1 MSDLEFSNPVRITD
15 KNESLACDI
24 KNECGFNRLTV
35 SSIERVDTGFR
46 HQRVT
51 LSSTPTLLRGGVDK
65 ACGRRTI
72 LIQNQGDS
80 NLYIGN
86 SSVSLTNGFL
96 LYKGAMATF
105 DFHEDFDLYGICDD
119 TTGIAFVLEAS

>member
-1 MSDLEFSNPVRITD
+1 MSDLIYSSPVRIT
-15 KNESLACDI
+15 NGEETLAVDVFE
-24 KNECGFNRLTV
+24 ECGKKRLAV
-35 SSIERVDTGFR
+35 SNIERVDAGFR

-80 NLYIGN
+80 NLYLGN

-105 DFHEDFDLYGICDD
+105 DFHEDFDLYAICDD
-119 TTGIAFVLEAS
+119 TIGYAFVLEAG

>member
-1 MSDLEFSNPVRITD
+1 MTDLIYSNPVRIT
-15 KNESLACDI
+15 NEEETLAVDVFE
-24 KNECGFNRLTV
+24 ECGKKRLSV
-35 SSIERVDTGFR
+35 SNIERVDTGFR

-72 LIQNQGDS
+72 MIQNQGDS
-80 NLYIGN
+80 NIYIGN
-86 SSVSLTNGFL
+86 NTVSLTNGFL

-105 DFHEDFDLYGICDD
+105 DFHEDFDLYGICD
-119 TTGIAFVLEAS
+119 GVAGFAFVLEAG